1 MNRQEIV
8 IHRGTMIRALALML
22 TAVAI
27 LVPSF
32 ILFCRSRHAGPG
44 LELSETQELRA
55 KIDAL
60 SRQEK
65 LLATELS
72 LARNPAP
79 YLAIDV
85 AGRRMELRI
94 QGRSLRSF
102 PIAKLKRSSEEAF
115 IAKTWTSIEAK
126 PWENPERARVVP
138 GSGEATSS
146 TIATR
151 DPWGPKRMPA
161 DYDLICK
168 DDQALEIRSLPSTQS
183 GNRLTRWFGS
193 GYRQVRDWT
202 RDLLGRRNRAYR
214 EVFEIWLAEDD
225 AQLLFWSLPK
235 QIAILLV
242 NGS

>member
-1 MNRQEIV
+1 MNRQKIL
-8 IHRGTMIRALALML
+8 IDRGTMIRALALAL
-22 TAVAI
+22 AAVAV
-27 LVPSF
+27 LSLSF
-32 ILFCRSRHAGPG
+32 ILFCRSRQAGPG
-44 LELSETQELRA
+44 PELSESEQLRE
-55 KIDAL
+55 KIAAL
-60 SRQEK
+60 GRQEK

-79 YLAIDV
+79 YIAIDV
-85 AGRRMELRI
+85 AGRRMELRV
-94 QGRSLRSF
+94 QGRNLRSF
-102 PIAKLKRSSEEAF
+102 PIAKISRSGEEAF
-115 IAKTWTSIEAK
+115 IAKTWLSIEAK
-126 PWENPERARVVP
+126 PWETPERARVVP

-146 TIATR
+146 SIATR

-168 DDQALEIRSLPSTQS
+168 DDRALEIRSLPSTQS

-193 GYRQVRDWT
+193 GYRQVRDWA
-202 RDLLGRRNRAYR
+202 RDLLGRRNRANR